1 MRQRSLEVPSCAGLS
16 HFASFKPRD
25 VSGVRYTSLQRSA
38 WSGNDLYSIRAALF
52 VYDCKDVKMMAV
64 TSKWVRMM
72 PITKDLAL
80 LSLWLVDRSEDP
92 GKQLRR
98 RKTSEKHPILESL
111 G

>member
-1 MRQRSLEVPSCAGLS
+1 
-16 HFASFKPRD
+16 
-25 VSGVRYTSLQRSA
+25 
-38 WSGNDLYSIRAALF
+38 
-52 VYDCKDVKMMAV
+52 MMAV